1 MRWNKHACLPGVPLV
16 TPTSRV
22 RCSALL
28 CPATEGTLRSPGP
41 APAPVVAR
49 WVLGGGQGSGAL
61 GVHPGGDSVQEQTKS
76 PPHRPGQP
84 WIWPPRLPSAAGP
97 RLLVTSER
105 ASLAFV
111 RSGSVCVEVLGRGAC
126 RPHRRAVHAP
136 PGGRG
141 REKGSL
147 HRPQGDGGP
156 VPWGRR
162 LGCARGC
169 EGNWPAQPTAMG
181 GKPGPR
187 GPGQGHLGRGDPC
200 SGMGTLSVGASQS
213 HPWAGR
219 ISLRCYQSQSPQDAP
234 RVNV

>member
-1 MRWNKHACLPGVPLV
+1 MPARGALSHPNITCPLFSPPLSGHGGDPAQPRACP
-16 TPTSRV
+16 
-22 RCSALL
+22 
-28 CPATEGTLRSPGP
+28 CP
-41 APAPVVAR
+41 
-49 WVLGGGQGSGAL
+49 GGGAVRAGGRPGKRGSGCVSRR
-61 GVHPGGDSVQEQTKS
+61 GFSPRTDQE
-76 PPHRPGQP
+76 PPHHRPGQP
-84 WIWPPRLPSAAGP
+84 WIWPPRLPTAAGP

-141 REKGSL
+141 WEKGSL

-213 HPWAGR
+213 HPCAGR